1 MIKSKK
7 KILTSLIILLIFFSG
22 ILTERFQID
31 NKIEFALKN
40 SYDKISRLIYTFLP
54 RKEISILIEPKEYQ
68 KIVEIRKKSLKQKK
82 LTKD

>member
-7 KILTSLIILLIFFSG
+7 KILIILVILLIFFSG
-22 ILTERFQID
+22 LWTERFQID

-54 RKEISILIEPKEYQ
+54 RKEISILIKSKEYGACAG
-68 KIVEIRKKSLKQKK
+68 KVK
-82 LTKD
+82 LVIGGELI